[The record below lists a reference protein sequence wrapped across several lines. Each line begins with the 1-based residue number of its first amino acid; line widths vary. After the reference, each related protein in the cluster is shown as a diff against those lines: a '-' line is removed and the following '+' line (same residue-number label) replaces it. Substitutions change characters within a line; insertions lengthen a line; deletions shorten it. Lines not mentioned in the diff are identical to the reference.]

1 MPNEI
6 PPPAWKP
13 RNREYHETTARW
25 SSSSLKA
32 FRQSPALA
40 YRRYLAKDLPPTR
53 PTPPMTL
60 GTLVNLL
67 LLEPAAVSKEV
78 YVVDCSTKGTNLYKD
93 AEKLYGKE
101 RTVVTIGEMET
112 AEGIAA
118 AVLNPQSRHAE
129 VALELLTSEGGYS
142 EYAYQ
147 WIDPATGVPCRMM
160 LDRLSAT
167 GGDLGTVVELKT
179 TVDPNPEAFQR
190 QFFGMDYHCQAAFN
204 SRGMAHLLGA
214 TDPGDFV
221 RLRYFVVAVGNEP
234 PHSVGVHLLSPETI
248 DAGDAIVGRDL
259 GRLAEC
265 LAGRS
270 PWRSG
275 WEDAEQIP
283 FLRPP
288 VWYRT
293 PVDAEPVA
301 NTDAEGDGG
310 DIALFDT
317 NLAYQL
323 T

>member
-6 PPPAWKP
+6 PPPSWTP

-32 FRQSPALA
+32 FRQSPAMA
-40 YRRYLAKDLPPTR
+40 FRRYIKKDLEADR
-53 PTPPMTL
+53 PTPPMIL

-78 YVVDCSTKGTNLYKD
+78 HVVDCSTKGTNLYKD

-101 RTVVTIGEMET
+101 KTVVTIGEWET
-112 AEGIAA
+112 AQGIAD

-147 WIDPATGVPCRMM
+147 WTDPATGVPCRMM
-160 LDRLSAT
+160 LDRLPLCLPS
-167 GGDLGTVVELKT
+167 DPGTVVELKT
-179 TVDPNPEAFQR
+179 TVDPHPEAFQR
-190 QFFGMDYHCQAAFN
+190 QFFGMDYHVQAAFN
-204 SRGMAHLLGA
+204 SRGVGHLLGA
-214 TDPGDFV
+214 TSPDDFV
-221 RLRYFVVAVGNEP
+221 RLRYFVVAIGNEP

-248 DAGDAIVGRDL
+248 AAGDAIVGRDL

-265 LAGRS
+265 LAGRA
-270 PWRSG
+270 PWRSK

-288 VWYRT
+288 SWYRT
-293 PVDAEPVA
+293 PADAEA
-301 NTDAEGDGG
+301 TAAQTSGG
-310 DIALFDT
+310 DDFEEAVYDVF
-317 NLAYQL
+317 
-323 T
+323 